1 MKDRFKRNA
10 VVVTMAVLVC
20 AAVALNWKYSAREGA
35 EAANAAAEEAGTKIL
50 GEATLVSG
58 QDGEGESDLPLDE
71 ETVYTGTDYFA
82 SARLTRQQARDN
94 AISLLQEAAEQEN
107 ADAAVA
113 NEAKADA
120 FLRIHAN
127 GSENSAQKGA
137 MTICQ
142 TPQNP
147 YNGDLYEESKALSEA
162 VLDGLVNAAGCER
175 QKVWETDT
183 MSGINWSEVPVT
195 IVEVG
200 YMSNPEED
208 ALLATAEYQAKIVI
222 GIANG
227 VDRYFGKE

>member
-113 NEAKADA
+113 NEASEGIQVLASYTLKEAQIENLVTAKGYADCVA
-120 FLRIHAN
+120 FMGPDSISVVVSTDSGELTAEDVAKIKDIAI
-127 GSENSAQKGA
+127 SETG
-137 MTICQ
+137 
-142 TPQNP
+142 
-147 YNGDLYEESKALSEA
+147 Y
-162 VLDGLVNAAGCER
+162 AAGGV
-175 QKVWETDT
+175 K
-183 MSGINWSEVPVT
+183 I
-195 IVEVG
+195 
-200 YMSNPEED
+200 
-208 ALLATAEYQAKIVI
+208 LTA
-222 GIANG
+222 N
-227 VDRYFGKE
+227 